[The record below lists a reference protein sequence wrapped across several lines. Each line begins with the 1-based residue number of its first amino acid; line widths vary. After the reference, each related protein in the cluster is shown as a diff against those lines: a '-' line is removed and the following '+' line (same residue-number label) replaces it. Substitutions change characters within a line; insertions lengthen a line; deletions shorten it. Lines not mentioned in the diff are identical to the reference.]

1 MHLDNRPL
9 LSLVC
14 LSTTLVAMP
23 VIIILDLSRIVSS
36 FSEFFEQCEI
46 NIKSFQEIFPSLK
59 QEGTMMKNYL
69 KEEKQQSLSII
80 PDLNI
85 STTDIQIFRF
95 SVCHDIF
102 TGNSNIRK

>member
-1 MHLDNRPL
+1 
-9 LSLVC
+9 
-14 LSTTLVAMP
+14 MP
-23 VIIILDLSRIVSS
+23 VIIILDLSRIVSF

-59 QEGTMMKNYL
+59 QEGKMMKNYL

-80 PDLNI
+80 PDRNI

-102 TGNSNIRK
+102 TGISNIRK